1 MFTAENWGGRLRVAS
16 GIDGTVT
23 NCGVRR
29 YHGMAGR
36 HLEVDRT
43 AEPDP
48 RTVFCSPA
56 PSSRILWIAEAART
70 TVDPDSAAARRR
82 LRQQPGRVAHE
93 LELELRA
100 GEPVAVEKVAALV
113 TSRDVAIS
121 EPATAAVEPPH
132 RRAGVR

>member
-36 HLEVDRT
+36 HLEVDQT

-48 RTVFCSPA
+48 RTVLLLARAVQSN
-56 PSSRILWIAEAART
+56 LWIAEAART
-70 TVDPDSAAARRR
+70 TVDPDSAPPAAGCDSS
-82 LRQQPGRVAHE
+82 PAGRA
-93 LELELRA
+93 
-100 GEPVAVEKVAALV
+100 
-113 TSRDVAIS
+113 
-121 EPATAAVEPPH
+121 
-132 RRAGVR
+132 